1 MNKSKKSK
9 QVFLRK
15 RDIKWKNM
23 NMNMNMNMNTHK
35 ALRSDLVDPTCWI
48 YNVYR
53 IKRYNNNNNNNNN
66 KEIEVKNQRA
76 CLFW

>member
-15 RDIKWKNM
+15 RDIKWK

-53 IKRYNNNNNNNNN
+53 IKYIYIYN
-66 KEIEVKNQRA
+66 KEIEVKNQIA